1 MQFSTNDFLLE
12 IHWFLENTSESNAFD
27 CNHWHNLWSFSSYWE
42 TYPVSEAVMAAL
54 EAGLLPRAEDPVE
67 AGDGP
72 GQPRQQVE
80 DHQGP
85 AHRPHPW
92 HHNMRSQ
99 SAVLYCNVSS
109 PLLTASSFLQNT
121 SYSEY
126 TAGASTT
133 RHPETTSHTGIRG
146 GQASAG
152 VW

>member
-1 MQFSTNDFLLE
+1 
-12 IHWFLENTSESNAFD
+12 
-27 CNHWHNLWSFSSYWE
+27 
-42 TYPVSEAVMAAL
+42 MAAL

-99 SAVLYCNVSS
+99 SAVLYCQLTFIDG
-109 PLLTASSFLQNT
+109 LLIFAEHVIQ
-121 SYSEY
+121 
-126 TAGASTT
+126 
-133 RHPETTSHTGIRG
+133 RVHCG
-146 GQASAG
+146 GQHHQAPGDNQPHGDQGRPG
-152 VW
+152 VSRGLVTEMLVEGLRLWSKETKQFLF